1 MKFSL
6 FNRVPGLRAGQHA
19 VVTGGSSGLGLAL
32 AHRFAARGLSVTLV
46 ARTEAQLASAAAEI
60 ISTVPTA
67 VIDYIPVDV
76 ADGSAVEAAFDDL
89 PAGLDVLVNSAGIL
103 REGYFER
110 LAAADF
116 RTVMDV
122 NFFGAVNTIRATLP
136 RLKRRGGRIVNIA
149 SVAGLTGVFG
159 YTPYCAAKHALV
171 GFTDAL
177 RFELNPQ
184 GVRVQLVCP
193 GEFDSPMVDALEL
206 TRTPEN
212 RQHTHTIPKL
222 GIGELAD
229 ATVAG
234 IDRGHHLIIPGAKT
248 NVLVTA
254 QRLAPTIADAIAQQR
269 IAAVYRGPEL

>member
-1 MKFSL
+1 MKFTL
-6 FNRVPGLRAGQHA
+6 FNRVAGLRAGQHA

-32 AHRFAARGLSVTLV
+32 ARRFAARGLSVTLV
-46 ARTEAQLASAAAEI
+46 ARTEAHLASAAADI
-60 ISTVPTA
+60 VSAVPTA

-76 ADGSAVEAAFDDL
+76 ADGSAVEAAFDEL

-110 LAAADF
+110 LAAIDF

-159 YTPYCAAKHALV
+159 YTPYCASKHALV

-184 GVRVQLVCP
+184 GVGVQLVCP

-212 RQHTHTIPKL
+212 RQHTLTIPKL
-222 GIGELAD
+222 GIDELAD
-229 ATVAG
+229 ATVSG
-234 IDRGHHLIIPGAKT
+234 IDGGHQLIIPGAKT

-254 QRLAPTIADAIAQQR
+254 QRLAPGIANAIAQQR
-269 IAAVYRGPEL
+269 IAAVYRGPGL